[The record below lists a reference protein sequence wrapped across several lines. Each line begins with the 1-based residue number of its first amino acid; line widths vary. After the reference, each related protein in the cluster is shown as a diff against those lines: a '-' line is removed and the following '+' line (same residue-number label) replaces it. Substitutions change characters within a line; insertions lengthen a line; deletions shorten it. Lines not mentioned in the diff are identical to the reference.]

1 MYIKSI
7 VLDGF
12 KSYGK
17 RTEVVGFDPLFNAIT
32 GLNGSG
38 KSNILDAICF
48 VLGLSNMSL
57 ARCTTL
63 RELIFKNGQAGIQKA
78 IVTVTFDN
86 TDKDQSPPGYEHLSE
101 IVIRREVHLNSRTKY
116 YVCGQ
121 SVSNGQ
127 VSDLFHS
134 VQLNISNPHFLI
146 MQGRITKV
154 LNMKPHDILAMIEEA
169 TGVSMYEVKKKST
182 QGMIEK
188 KDQALRS
195 IDSLIEETILP
206 KLDQLRKE
214 HENLLTFQNV
224 VAELERYSKQ
234 LTAWH
239 FLQNR
244 RKADHASG
252 LTDDCQK
259 RIVEFEK
266 GIADLRSKELEIGN
280 RITAIERHND
290 ELSGGKI
297 AELEAALKDEEKVEI
312 RESGKLEKLV
322 DALNEEKKKKK
333 ELERQLKSDEQL
345 CEKKKVEYE
354 SIKED
359 FDKFEEEFNQANAN
373 HEKARKNYEAIA
385 AGKALNEDGE
395 AAASLADQ
403 LIKAEEEYNSS
414 ITEMKISKTKLTN
427 CKRELIEK
435 QSEAKKHKAQ
445 YDEDNKHIASL
456 EENVD
461 ALRKK
466 LDKINFDEAQYH
478 NQVDEKDSIR
488 NRLQEIQHQLGNE
501 EANMRLNFEYSPIPG
516 FNPKC
521 VKGPICKLFT
531 LKDPKYARAVEA
543 AAGGKLYDIAIDT
556 NDQCKEILDKG
567 NLKRRHNLIALNKVQ
582 GRSVDRRAVDA
593 AKKLANDNEIL
604 AIQDLIDYDPSLKS
618 AMEYVFGD
626 TILAPDVDKAMKIT
640 YSHLKKRTV
649 TLDGDV
655 IMPGGD
661 MSGGAVS
668 RAECFLITLDRL
680 KSKLKEKATL
690 DQRYHELKGDLAVM
704 EEVRKSYMSL
714 SAEYKHHASRLEVIR
729 NRLLLTS
736 SHHKLFEAVKD
747 LEQQIVKLESS
758 IEELQTTAEK
768 SSNRMRD
775 LKSKLGN
782 KEQSHKKELEAAE
795 KTLAKSKKDAD
806 SKKKQ
811 IDQRKG
817 KVESLGLEIEDL
829 VKSCAQYCN
838 QIEELKKVI
847 DEKQIEVDAQTKIFE
862 EIKAL
867 VREVADN
874 LKAEK
879 GKLREQNDEINKLS
893 KRRDKILA
901 EINEKKLE
909 IKKVQHEVEEI
920 HAEAKSASHAVKQM
934 LNKYTWIADE
944 KHLFG
949 RDNSDYPFN
958 RKDFD
963 VNELTAKVNRLQS
976 TKSSMQKTVNQR
988 ANLLLVDK
996 EKEADELKEKRSV
1009 IQRDRDKLIKYMEE
1023 VDRKKKDA
1031 LFKAWRRINVDFDSI
1046 FSTFLPNTHAK
1057 LDLVAGKDLLDGL
1070 EVKVAFGDVWKE
1082 SLTELSGGQRSLVAL
1097 SLILALLKYNPAPLY
1112 ILDEVD
1118 AALDQNHT
1126 QNTGTMIKKHFNKSQ
1141 FIIVSLKDDMFRNA
1155 NVLFKTK
1162 FVDGKSAVT
1171 RYTHSK

>member
-12 KSYGK
+12 KSYGR

-57 ARCTTL
+57 ARCTNL
-63 RELIFKNGQAGIQKA
+63 RELIYKNGQAGIQKA

-86 TDKDQSPPGYEHLSE
+86 TDKDQSPPGYDHLSE

-121 SVSNGQ
+121 TASNNQ

-134 VQLNISNPHFLI
+134 IQLNISNPHFLI

-182 QGMIEK
+182 QNTIEK
-188 KDQALRS
+188 KDQALKN
-195 IDSLIEETILP
+195 IDSLIEETIMP
-206 KLDQLRKE
+206 KLDKLREE
-214 HENLLTFQNV
+214 HENLLKFQDV

-234 LTAWH
+234 FTAWQ
-239 FLQNR
+239 FTQNK
-244 RKADHASG
+244 RKADHASD
-252 LTDDCQK
+252 LTGACERRIADFESAISELEDKERDIGK
-259 RIVEFEK
+259 RI
-266 GIADLRSKELEIGN
+266 N
-280 RITAIERHND
+280 TIERHND

-297 AELEAALKDEEKVEI
+297 AELEAALKDEERVEI
-312 RESGKLEKLV
+312 RESGKLDKLV

-333 ELERQLKSDEQL
+333 ELERQLKNDEQL
-345 CEKKKVEYE
+345 HEKKKSEYE

-359 FDKFEEEFNQANAN
+359 FDKFEGAFNQAYSS
-373 HEKARKNYEAIA
+373 HERAQKNYEAIA
-385 AGKALNEDGE
+385 AGKALNEDGD

-403 LIKAEEEYNSS
+403 LIKAEKDYTSS
-414 ITEMKISKTKLTN
+414 TTDIKISKTKLTN

-445 YDEDNKHIASL
+445 YDEDNKHIAGL

-461 ALRKK
+461 SLRSK
-466 LDKINFDEAQYH
+466 LEAIDFDEAKYH
-478 NQVDEKDSIR
+478 NLIDEKDYAR
-488 NRLQEIQHQLGNE
+488 NRLQELQQQLGTE
-501 EANMRLNFEYSPIPG
+501 EATMRCNFEHSPIPG

-521 VKGPICKLFT
+521 VRGPICKLFT

-567 NLKRRHNLIALNKVQ
+567 NLRRRYNLVALNKIQ
-582 GRSVDRRAVDA
+582 GRSVDRRSVDA
-593 AKKLANDNEIL
+593 AKKMTNDNEIL
-604 AIQDLIDYDPSLKS
+604 AIQDLIEYEPHLKS

-626 TILAPDVDKAMKIT
+626 TILAPNVDKAMKIT

-661 MSGGAVS
+661 MSGGAV
-668 RAECFLITLDRL
+668 AKNECLLMVLHRL
-680 KSKLKEKATL
+680 KSKLEEKATL
-690 DQRYHELKGDLAVM
+690 DQRYHDIQRDLTAM
-704 EEVRKSYMSL
+704 EESRRSYMSI
-714 SAEYKHHASRLEVIR
+714 SAEYKHHASKLEVIK

-747 LEQQIVKLESS
+747 LEQQVEKLESN
-758 IEELQTTAEK
+758 IEELQTLADR
-768 SSNRMRD
+768 SSNRMKE
-775 LKSKLGN
+775 LKTKLGN

-795 KTLAKSKKDAD
+795 KTLAQSKKDVD

-829 VKSCAQYCN
+829 LKSCAQYNN
-838 QIEELKKVI
+838 QIEKLNLVI
-847 DEKQIEVDAQTKIFE
+847 DEKQAEVDAQTKIFE
-862 EIKAL
+862 DIKAQ

-874 LKAEK
+874 LKSEK

-893 KRRDKILA
+893 KKRDKILT

-920 HAEAKSASHAVKQM
+920 NTEAKSASHAVKQM
-934 LNKYTWIADE
+934 LHKFSWISEE

-949 RDNSDYPFN
+949 RDNSDYAFN
-958 RKDFD
+958 RKEFNID
-963 VNELTAKVNRLQS
+963 ELTAKVNSLQS

-996 EKEADELKEKRSV
+996 EKEADELKDKRSV
-1009 IQRDRDKLIKYMEE
+1009 IQKDRDKLIKYMEE

-1031 LFKAWRRINVDFDSI
+1031 LFKAWRRVNVDFDSI

-1070 EVKVAFGDVWKE
+1070 EVKVAFGGVWKE